1 MNANN
6 IHIFYRQV
14 LTCLYLL
21 WDESEKIYKLVIQLV
36 FKKIFNNVMRNIFLS
51 LLMIFVSSCSNP
63 ISEADLILSSNNVI
77 LMTGDQEAQPLSIA
91 INNKKIVWIGSHED
105 ATNIQ
110 GTKFDFGNQAILPG
124 FIDAHGHASYL
135 AFATQVANIASPP
148 VGKIKTIKDL
158 QIELKKFIKDSNLQP
173 GQWLMGL
180 GYDDSLLAEQRHPTK
195 KDLDQVST
203 EHPIYLIH
211 VSAHLGAANSMG
223 LALANINSDT
233 PDPSGGK
240 IRRYENS
247 SEPNG
252 VFEETAAYPVQQ
264 LAMSAYK
271 DPIGS
276 VKKAMEIY
284 ASHGITTAQDG
295 ASSPETIGLMQAAD
309 AQGMIN
315 LDVISYPVGQ
325 NGLDKTLETINFG
338 SYEGRIK
345 VGGIKLILDG
355 SPQGKTAYLTE
366 PYYKPPHSESES
378 YKGYPLIP
386 QKEVSKW
393 VSEYA
398 DLNIPIIA
406 HANGDAAADM
416 LITAVRNADLKTDHR
431 TIMIHAQTVREDQLD
446 QMKELKIIPSYFSTH
461 TFYWGDWHRDSVF
474 GEDRAMRIS
483 PTRSTLDRKMPF
495 TVHNDAPVVPPD
507 MIRLLWSTTNRMTR
521 SGKVL
526 GEEQKISTYSALE
539 AMTINAAYQ
548 HFEDEIKGTIEVGK
562 LADLVVL
569 SEDPLSM
576 PADELLK
583 LKVIATYSHG
593 KEIFKNEK

>member
-1 MNANN
+1 
-6 IHIFYRQV
+6 
-14 LTCLYLL
+14 
-21 WDESEKIYKLVIQLV
+21 
-36 FKKIFNNVMRNIFLS
+36 MRNLFIFL
-51 LLMIFVSSCSNP
+51 LISSCSFEQE
-63 ISEADLILSSNNVI
+63 IKEADLVITSNKVI
-77 LMTGDQEAQPLSIA
+77 LMTGNKQAQPLSIA
-91 INNKKIVWIGSHED
+91 IKNKEIIWIGSHMK
-105 ATNIQ
+105 AKRIQ
-110 GTKFDFGNQAILPG
+110 GKHINFGNQAILPG

-148 VGKIKTIKDL
+148 VGSINNIKEL
-158 QIELKKFIKDSNLQP
+158 QTELKKFITESNLKP
-173 GQWLMGL
+173 GEWVMGL

-195 KDLDQVST
+195 DDLDEVST

-211 VSAHLGAANSMG
+211 VSAHLGAANSLG
-223 LALANINSDT
+223 LSLANISAET
-233 PDPSGGK
+233 QDPPGGK

-252 VFEETAAYPVQQ
+252 VFEETAAYPLQQ

-276 VKKAMEIY
+276 VKKAMNIY
-284 ASHGITTAQDG
+284 ARNGITTAQDG
-295 ASSPETIGLMQAAD
+295 ASNPETISLMQAAD
-309 AQGMIN
+309 VQGMIN
-315 LDVISYPVGQ
+315 LDIISYPIGQ
-325 NGLDKTLETINFG
+325 NGLDKNLDSINFG
-338 SYEGRIK
+338 SYEGRLKI
-345 VGGIKLILDG
+345 GGIKLILDG

-366 PYYKPPHSESES
+366 PYYKPPHSESDS

-386 QKEVSKW
+386 QSEVSKW
-393 VSEYA
+393 VKKYA
-398 DLNIPIIA
+398 DLNIPIMA

-416 LITAVRNADLKTDHR
+416 LIKAVKDADINSDHR

-483 PTRSTLDRKMPF
+483 PTKSTLNRNMPF

-507 MIRLLWSTTNRMTR
+507 MIRLLWSTTNRKTR

-548 HFEDEIKGTIEVGK
+548 HFEDDIKGSIEVGK

-569 SEDPLSM
+569 SEDPLSI
-576 PADELLK
+576 DTKNLLE
-583 LKVIATYSHG
+583 VSVVATFSRG
-593 KEIFKNEK
+593 VEVFNTAK

>member
-1 MNANN
+1 
-6 IHIFYRQV
+6 
-14 LTCLYLL
+14 
-21 WDESEKIYKLVIQLV
+21 
-36 FKKIFNNVMRNIFLS
+36 MRNLFLF
-51 LLMIFVSSCSNP
+51 LLISSCSFEKE
-63 ISEADLILSSNNVI
+63 IKEADLVITSNKVI
-77 LMTGDQEAQPLSIA
+77 LMTGNKQAQPLSIA
-91 INNKKIVWIGSHED
+91 IKNKEIIWIGSHMK
-105 ATNIQ
+105 AKRIQ
-110 GTKFDFGNQAILPG
+110 GKHINFGNQAILPG

-148 VGKIKTIKDL
+148 VGNINNIKEL
-158 QIELKKFIKDSNLQP
+158 QTELKKFITDSNLKP
-173 GQWLMGL
+173 GEWVMGL

-195 KDLDQVST
+195 DDLDEVST

-211 VSAHLGAANSMG
+211 VSAHLGAANSLG
-223 LALANINSDT
+223 LSLANISAET
-233 PDPSGGK
+233 QDPPGGK

-252 VFEETAAYPVQQ
+252 VFEETAAYPLQQ

-276 VKKAMEIY
+276 VKKAMDIY
-284 ASHGITTAQDG
+284 ARNGITTAQDG
-295 ASSPETIGLMQAAD
+295 ASSPETISLMQAAD

-315 LDVISYPVGQ
+315 LDIISYPIGQ
-325 NGLDKTLETINFG
+325 NGLDKNLDSINFG
-338 SYEGRIK
+338 NYEGRLKI
-345 VGGIKLILDG
+345 GGIKLILDG

-366 PYYKPPHSESES
+366 PYYKPPHSESDS

-386 QKEVSKW
+386 QLEVSKW
-393 VSEYA
+393 VKKYA
-398 DLNIPIIA
+398 DLNIPIMA

-416 LITAVRNADLKTDHR
+416 LIKAVKDADINSDHR

-474 GEDRAMRIS
+474 GKDRAIRIS
-483 PTRSTLDRKMPF
+483 PTKSTLNRNMPF

-507 MIRLLWSTTNRMTR
+507 MIRLLWSTTNRKTR

-548 HFEDEIKGTIEVGK
+548 HFEDDIKGSIEVGK

-569 SEDPLSM
+569 SEDPLSI
-576 PADELLK
+576 DTKNLLE
-583 LKVIATYSHG
+583 VNVVATFSRG
-593 KEIFKNEK
+593 VEVFNSAK

>member
-1 MNANN
+1 
-6 IHIFYRQV
+6 
-14 LTCLYLL
+14 
-21 WDESEKIYKLVIQLV
+21 
-36 FKKIFNNVMRNIFLS
+36 MRNLFIFL
-51 LLMIFVSSCSNP
+51 LISSCSFEQE
-63 ISEADLILSSNNVI
+63 IKEADLVITSNKVI
-77 LMTGDQEAQPLSIA
+77 LMTGNKQAQPLSIA
-91 INNKKIVWIGSHED
+91 IKNKEIIWIGSHMK
-105 ATNIQ
+105 AKRIQ
-110 GTKFDFGNQAILPG
+110 GKHINFGNQAILPG

-148 VGKIKTIKDL
+148 VGSINNIKEL
-158 QIELKKFIKDSNLQP
+158 QTELKKFITESNLKP
-173 GQWLMGL
+173 GEWVMGL

-195 KDLDQVST
+195 DDLDEVST

-211 VSAHLGAANSMG
+211 VSAHLGAANSLG
-223 LALANINSDT
+223 LSLANINAET
-233 PDPSGGK
+233 QDPPGGK

-252 VFEETAAYPVQQ
+252 VFEETAAYPLQQ

-276 VKKAMEIY
+276 VKKAMNIY
-284 ASHGITTAQDG
+284 ARNGITTAQDG
-295 ASSPETIGLMQAAD
+295 ASNPETISLMQAAD
-309 AQGMIN
+309 VQGMIN
-315 LDVISYPVGQ
+315 LDIISYPIGQ
-325 NGLDKTLETINFG
+325 NGLDKNLDSINFG
-338 SYEGRIK
+338 SYEGRLKI
-345 VGGIKLILDG
+345 GGIKLILDG

-366 PYYKPPHSESES
+366 PYYKPPHSESDS

-386 QKEVSKW
+386 QSEVSKW
-393 VSEYA
+393 VKKYA
-398 DLNIPIIA
+398 DLNIPIMA

-416 LITAVRNADLKTDHR
+416 LIKAVKDADINSDHR

-483 PTRSTLDRKMPF
+483 PTKSTLNRNMPF

-507 MIRLLWSTTNRMTR
+507 MIRLLWSTTNRKTR

-548 HFEDEIKGTIEVGK
+548 HFEDDIKGSIEVGK

-569 SEDPLSM
+569 SEDPLSI
-576 PADELLK
+576 DTKNLLE
-583 LKVIATYSHG
+583 VSVVATFSRG
-593 KEIFKNEK
+593 VEVFNTAK

>member
-1 MNANN
+1 M
-6 IHIFYRQV
+6 
-14 LTCLYLL
+14 
-21 WDESEKIYKLVIQLV
+21 K
-36 FKKIFNNVMRNIFLS
+36 NIFLF
-51 LLMIFVSSCSNP
+51 LAIIYVSSCANT

-77 LMTGDQEAQPLSIA
+77 LMTGDKEAQPLSIA
-91 INNKKIVWIGSHED
+91 INSKKIVWIGSHED
-105 ATNIQ
+105 ATKIQ
-110 GTKFDFGNQAILPG
+110 GTKINFGHQAILPG

-195 KDLDQVST
+195 EDLDQVST

-416 LITAVRNADLKTDHR
+416 LITAVKNAEIKTDHR

-483 PTRSTLDRKMPF
+483 PTRSTLNRKMPF

-548 HFEDEIKGTIEVGK
+548 HFEDGIKGTIEVGK

-583 LKVIATYSHG
+583 LKVMATYSHG
-593 KEIFKNEK
+593 KEIFKNGK

>member
-1 MNANN
+1 
-6 IHIFYRQV
+6 
-14 LTCLYLL
+14 
-21 WDESEKIYKLVIQLV
+21 
-36 FKKIFNNVMRNIFLS
+36 MRNLFLF
-51 LLMIFVSSCSNP
+51 LLISSCSFEQE
-63 ISEADLILSSNNVI
+63 IKEADLVITSNKVI
-77 LMTGDQEAQPLSIA
+77 LMTGNKQAQPLSIA
-91 INNKKIVWIGSHED
+91 IKNKEIIWIGSHMK
-105 ATNIQ
+105 AKRIQ
-110 GTKFDFGNQAILPG
+110 GKHINFGNQAILPG

-148 VGKIKTIKDL
+148 VGSINNIKEL
-158 QIELKKFIKDSNLQP
+158 QTELKKFITESNLKP
-173 GQWLMGL
+173 GEWVMGL

-195 KDLDQVST
+195 DDLDEVST

-211 VSAHLGAANSMG
+211 VSAHLGAANSLG
-223 LALANINSDT
+223 LSLANIST
-233 PDPSGGK
+233 ETQDPPGGK

-252 VFEETAAYPVQQ
+252 VFEETAAYPLQQ

-276 VKKAMEIY
+276 VKKAMNIY
-284 ASHGITTAQDG
+284 ARNGITTAQDG
-295 ASSPETIGLMQAAD
+295 ASNPETISLMQAAD
-309 AQGMIN
+309 VQGMIN
-315 LDVISYPVGQ
+315 LDIISYPIGQ
-325 NGLDKTLETINFG
+325 NGLDKNLDSINFG
-338 SYEGRIK
+338 SYEGRLKI
-345 VGGIKLILDG
+345 GGIKLILDG

-366 PYYKPPHSESES
+366 PYYKPPHSESDS

-386 QKEVSKW
+386 QSEVSKW
-393 VSEYA
+393 VKKYA
-398 DLNIPIIA
+398 DLNIPIMA

-416 LITAVRNADLKTDHR
+416 LIKAVKDADINSDHR

-483 PTRSTLDRKMPF
+483 PTKSTLNRNMPF

-507 MIRLLWSTTNRMTR
+507 MIRLLWSTTNRKTR

-548 HFEDEIKGTIEVGK
+548 HFEDDIKGSIEVGK

-569 SEDPLSM
+569 SEDPLSI
-576 PADELLK
+576 DTKNLLE
-583 LKVIATYSHG
+583 VSVVATFSRG
-593 KEIFKNEK
+593 VEVFNTAK

>member
-1 MNANN
+1 
-6 IHIFYRQV
+6 
-14 LTCLYLL
+14 
-21 WDESEKIYKLVIQLV
+21 
-36 FKKIFNNVMRNIFLS
+36 MRNLFLF
-51 LLMIFVSSCSNP
+51 LLISSCSFEQE
-63 ISEADLILSSNNVI
+63 IKEADLVITSNKVI
-77 LMTGDQEAQPLSIA
+77 LMTGNKQAQPLSIA
-91 INNKKIVWIGSHED
+91 IKNKEIIWIGSHMK
-105 ATNIQ
+105 AKRIQ
-110 GTKFDFGNQAILPG
+110 GKHINFGNQAILPG

-148 VGKIKTIKDL
+148 VGSINNIKEL
-158 QIELKKFIKDSNLQP
+158 QTELKKFITESNLKP
-173 GQWLMGL
+173 GEWVMGL

-195 KDLDQVST
+195 DDLDEVST

-211 VSAHLGAANSMG
+211 VSAHLGAANSLG
-223 LALANINSDT
+223 LSLANISAET
-233 PDPSGGK
+233 QDPPGGK

-252 VFEETAAYPVQQ
+252 VFEETAAYPLQQ

-271 DPIGS
+271 DPISS
-276 VKKAMEIY
+276 VKKAMHIY
-284 ASHGITTAQDG
+284 ARNGITTAQDG
-295 ASSPETIGLMQAAD
+295 ASNPETISLMQAAD
-309 AQGMIN
+309 VQGMIN
-315 LDVISYPVGQ
+315 LDIISYPIGQ
-325 NGLDKTLETINFG
+325 NGLDKNLDSINFG
-338 SYEGRIK
+338 SYEGRLKI
-345 VGGIKLILDG
+345 GGIKLILDG

-366 PYYKPPHSESES
+366 PYYKPPHSESDS

-386 QKEVSKW
+386 QSEVSKW
-393 VSEYA
+393 VKKYA
-398 DLNIPIIA
+398 DLNIPIMA

-416 LITAVRNADLKTDHR
+416 LIKAVKDADINSDHR

-483 PTRSTLDRKMPF
+483 PTKSTLNRNMPF

-507 MIRLLWSTTNRMTR
+507 MIRLLWSTTNRKTR

-548 HFEDEIKGTIEVGK
+548 HFEDDIKGSIEVGK

-569 SEDPLSM
+569 SEDPLSI
-576 PADELLK
+576 DTKNLLE
-583 LKVIATYSHG
+583 VSVVATFSRG
-593 KEIFKNEK
+593 VEVFNTAK

>member
-1 MNANN
+1 
-6 IHIFYRQV
+6 
-14 LTCLYLL
+14 
-21 WDESEKIYKLVIQLV
+21 
-36 FKKIFNNVMRNIFLS
+36 MRNFLI
-51 LLMIFVSSCSNP
+51 LLLLISSSVLHS
-63 ISEADLILSSNNVI
+63 IEKADLIISSNKVI
-77 LMTGDQEAQPLSIA
+77 LMTGHQKAQPLSIA
-91 INNKKIVWIGSHED
+91 IQNKKIAWIGSHTE
-105 ATNIQ
+105 AKKIQ
-110 GTKFDFGNQAILPG
+110 GQRIDYHNQAILPG

-148 VGKIKTIKDL
+148 VGEVKTIKDL
-158 QIELKKFIKDSNLQP
+158 QENLKKFIKDSNLQP
-173 GQWLMGL
+173 GEWVMGL

-195 KDLDQVST
+195 DDLDAVST
-203 EHPIYLIH
+203 DHPIYLIH

-223 LALANINSDT
+223 LSLANINSESN
-233 PDPSGGK
+233 DPSGGK

-247 SEPNG
+247 LEPNG
-252 VFEETAAYPVQQ
+252 VFEETAAYPLQQ

-276 VKKAMEIY
+276 VKKAMDIY
-284 ASHGITTAQDG
+284 ARNGITTAQDG
-295 ASSPETIGLMQAAD
+295 ASSQETIALMQAAD

-315 LDVISYPVGQ
+315 LDIISYPIGQ
-325 NGLDKTLETINFG
+325 NGLDQNLDSINFG
-338 SYEGRIK
+338 NYKGRLKI
-345 VGGIKLILDG
+345 GGIKLILDG

-366 PYYKPPHSESES
+366 PYYKPPHSESDS

-386 QKEVSKW
+386 QSEVSKW
-393 VSEYA
+393 VKRYA
-398 DLNIPIIA
+398 GLNIPIMA

-416 LITAVRNADLKTDHR
+416 LIEAVKNADITSDHR

-446 QMKELKIIPSYFSTH
+446 KMKELSIIPSYFSTH

-483 PTRSTLDRKMPF
+483 PTKSTLNRKMPF
-495 TVHNDAPVVPPD
+495 SVHNDAPVVPPD
-507 MIRLLWSTTNRMTR
+507 MIRLLWSTTNRKTR

-539 AMTINAAYQ
+539 AMTINAAFQ
-548 HFEDEIKGTIEVGK
+548 HFEDDIKGSIEVGK

-569 SEDPLSM
+569 SEDPLSI
-576 PADELLK
+576 PVNELLE
-583 LKVIATYSHG
+583 LKIMATYSHG